1 MSKKHILGYVITAVS
16 TIAGFF
22 LVLYILGIKL
32 DFQEKPAQILNA
44 QSSLNVEEEELAI
57 KDYEREAIEIYG
69 NSIKS
74 VVNITTIALR
84 YNIFYNV
91 IPSEGIGSGS
101 IVSEEGHV
109 LTNYHVIR
117 EVHESKSGG
126 SITVT
131 LHNQEKY
138 DAKIIGVD
146 PSTDMAVLK
155 IQSDKKFIPIQIIN
169 STNNK
174 VGQRVYAIGN
184 PFGLSGTLTQG
195 IISSLERS
203 INAQDGTLIED
214 VIQTDA
220 AINPG
225 NSGGP
230 LLDSHGRMIGVNTS
244 IFTQSNGNI
253 GIGFA
258 VSSNTVIKVVQDIL
272 KFGLVKRPELGIDEY
287 YSLSQVPSA
296 VREYFNFPKKGI
308 AIIEIANG
316 TPAEKAGLKEY
327 QEIKRLRS
335 FWNQYEIPVGGDII
349 LEVDGK
355 KIDSYN
361 DIKSIIKY
369 KDFGESVTLK
379 ILRDGEIKEVKV
391 ELF

>member
-1 MSKKHILGYVITAVS
+1 MSRKHILGYIITAFA
-16 TIAGFF
+16 TIGGFF
-22 LVLYILGIKL
+22 LVLYFFGIKL
-32 DFQEKPAQILNA
+32 DIVEKPEKLLNA
-44 QSSLNVEEEELAI
+44 QSSLNLKNEQFPI
-57 KDYEREAIEIYG
+57 KDYERESIDIYQH
-69 NSIKS
+69 SIKS
-74 VVNITTIALR
+74 VVNITTTALR
-84 YNIFYNV
+84 YTIFYDV
-91 IPSEGIGSGS
+91 VPSEGIGSGS
-101 IVSEEGHV
+101 IVSEDGHV
-109 LTNYHVIR
+109 LTNYHVIK
-117 EVHESKSGG
+117 EVYESRSGG

-131 LHNQEKY
+131 LHDQKKY
-138 DAKIIGVD
+138 DAKIVGVD
-146 PSTDMAVLK
+146 PSTDLAVLK
-155 IQSDKKFIPIQIIN
+155 IQSDDAFNPIQIVE
-169 STNNK
+169 STDNK

-195 IISSLERS
+195 IISSLGRS

-244 IFTQSNGNI
+244 IFTQSKGNI

-272 KFGLVKRPELGIDEY
+272 KFGLVKRPELGIEEY
-287 YSLSQVPSA
+287 YPLSQVPSS
-296 VREYFNFPKKGI
+296 VRDYFNFPDKGI
-308 AIIEIANG
+308 AIIEVANG
-316 TPAEKAGLKEY
+316 SSAERAGLREY
-327 QEIKRLRS
+327 REIKRLRS
-335 FWNQYEIPVGGDII
+335 MWNRYEIPIGGDII

-355 KIDSYN
+355 EINSYN

-379 ILRDGEIKEVKV
+379 ILREGEIKEIDV